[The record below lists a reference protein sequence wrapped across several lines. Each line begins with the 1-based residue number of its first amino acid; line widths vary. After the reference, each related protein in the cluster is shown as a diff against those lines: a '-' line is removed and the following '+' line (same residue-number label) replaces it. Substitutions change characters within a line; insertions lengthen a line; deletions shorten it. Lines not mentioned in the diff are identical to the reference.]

1 MASEPKYH
9 TTKHF
14 SEKLVATEMNRIN
27 VKMNKS
33 LYLGRSILDLTRIA
47 MYECYI
53 TILNQTLN
61 FTT

>member
-53 TILNQTLN
+53 TI
-61 FTT
+61 